1 MSPRRSSDRRSPR
14 GITTITE
21 GPDNMSITARISGF
35 FQQARDSLMLSGLDK
50 LDGRVGGLIGGVAAI
65 YVLAMLVLGI
75 WWSAAPEDFDVNDK
89 AQHYAAA
96 AGKAV
101 VPGTTT
107 TAALI
112 AVIDT
117 LLEKDG
123 GYTHNDIFPPGLFMD
138 NMPNWE
144 YGALIQ
150 SRDLA
155 RALREVLSRSQSQS
169 REDADLTLAEPRI
182 NFQSDSWVLPSSESE
197 YRDASR
203 YLKAYLARLPQQGAA
218 GAQFYARADNLGF
231 WLSMIEKR
239 LGSLSQ
245 RLSAS
250 VGQRRLNTDLAG
262 DPDAAA
268 STNEPMELEIQTPW
282 LEIDDVFYESRGA
295 AWALIHF
302 LKAAEVD
309 FADVL
314 DKKNAR
320 VSLQQII
327 RELEATQATVWS
339 PIILNGSGFGLWAN
353 HSLVMANY
361 ISRANAALIDL
372 RELLAQG

>member
-1 MSPRRSSDRRSPR
+1 MD
-14 GITTITE
+14 TE
-21 GPDNMSITARISGF
+21 TQN
-35 FQQARDSLMLSGLDK
+35 
-50 LDGRVGGLIGGVAAI
+50 
-65 YVLAMLVLGI
+65 
-75 WWSAAPEDFDVNDK
+75 
-89 AQHYAAA
+89 YAATT
-96 AGKAV
+96 GQPL
-101 VPGTTT
+101 VPGSATTL
-107 TAALI
+107 ALI
-112 AVIDT
+112 EVIDT

-123 GYTHNDIFPPGLFMD
+123 GYIHNDLLPPGLFMD

-144 YGALIQ
+144 YGVLVQ

-169 REDADLTLAEPRI
+169 REDVDLTLAEPRI
-182 NFQSDSWVLPSSESE
+182 NFQSDSWILPASERE
-197 YRDASR
+197 YRSANK
-203 YLKAYLARLPQQGAA
+203 YLKAYLARLPETGSE
-218 GAQFYARADNLGF
+218 GAQFYARADNLSF
-231 WLSMIEKR
+231 WLGMIEKR

-262 DPDAAA
+262 DPTATA
-268 STNEPMELEIQTPW
+268 STNDPEDEEIKTPW
-282 LEIDDVFYESRGA
+282 SEVDDVFYESRGA

-302 LKAAEVD
+302 LKGAEID
-309 FADVL
+309 FASVL
-314 DKKNAR
+314 EKKNAR

-361 ISRANAALIDL
+361 ISRANASLIDL